1 MIQCNIFNAIH
12 GGTDRISKM
21 KLMQVGV
28 LPRLGVAVCLVGII
42 WLGIYS
48 VVGV

>member
-1 MIQCNIFNAIH
+1 
-12 GGTDRISKM
+12 M
-21 KLMQVGV
+21 KLMQVGI
-28 LPRLGVAVCLVGII
+28 LPRLGIAVCLVAII